1 MQRALED
8 IRVLDFGRFIACPY
22 CGMMLADMG
31 AEVIRIDRPGG
42 EEDRTHGLLGPDG
55 QNMSYPSYARNKKG
69 ITLDLLK
76 SDDTDSARGVLTDL
90 VQQSDIVIHNFSPH
104 AAKLMGLTY
113 EDLSA
118 IKHDIILTAI
128 SCFGSEGPYA
138 NRPGFDFIAQAMSG
152 SLALGG
158 YEDKPPIR
166 AFMNPMDYGTAL
178 SASFSTL
185 AALRHRDMTGEGQKV
200 DLSLLR
206 TAISFNAPQIA
217 EAEVLG
223 RLRPRV
229 GNRAAY
235 LGPTDLFKCKD
246 GYVFIATIMNTLFKR
261 LAKAIGHEEL
271 IDDPDLYNDYQRF
284 ELRDRIDPLIAEWT
298 AQRTVDDVVKTMEEA
313 HIPCGPFY
321 ELDEVSKDPHVK
333 AAQMIE
339 YTDLEEEGLENVPIS
354 GIPHRLSK
362 TPGKVV
368 TRAPRVGEH
377 NNDIYGELL
386 GYSDE
391 RIAELASKNII

>member
-1 MQRALED
+1 MQRVLED

-31 AEVIRIDRPGG
+31 AEVIRVERPGG
-42 EEDRTHGLLGPDG
+42 EEDRTIGLIGPNG
-55 QNMSYPSYARNKKG
+55 QNVSYPSYARNKKG
-69 ITLDLLK
+69 ITLNLLK
-76 SDDTDSARGVLTDL
+76 NDSGREVLKDL
-90 VQQSDIVIHNFSPH
+90 VKECDVVIHNFSPN
-104 AAKLMGLTY
+104 AAKMMGLTY
-113 EDLSA
+113 EELSA

-128 SCFGSEGPYA
+128 SCFGSSGPYA

-152 SLALGG
+152 AMALGG
-158 YEDKPPIR
+158 YTDKPPVR
-166 AFMNPMDYGTAL
+166 AFMNPMDFSTAL
-178 SASFSTL
+178 SAAFGTL
-185 AALRHRDMTGEGQKV
+185 LALRHRDMTGEGQMV

-246 GYVFIATIMNTLFKR
+246 GYVFIATIMNTLFRR

-271 IDDPDLYNDYQRF
+271 LEDPELYNDLQRF
-284 ELRDRIDPLIAEWT
+284 ELRHRIDPLISEWT
-298 AQRTVDDVVKTMEEA
+298 AQRTIDEVVKVMEQA
-313 HIPCGPFY
+313 HIPCGPY
-321 ELDEVSKDPHVK
+321 LELDEVSKDPHVK
-333 AAQMIE
+333 ATGMIE
-339 YTDLEEEGLENVPIS
+339 YTDMEEEGLEHLPVC
-354 GIPHRLSK
+354 GIPLRLSK
-362 TPGKVV
+362 TPGMVV
-368 TRAPRVGEH
+368 TRAPRIGEH
-377 NNDIYGELL
+377 NKEVYSELL

-391 RIAELASKNII
+391 KIAELVSKNVI